1 MPRATRVVEG
11 PGFVTSTKR
20 KYRNPAE
27 RAFHEHM
34 RAEGWLLTKRG
45 WPDFVAYKNGGFIA
59 VEVKPDNERLKTEQ
73 RMVLSWLAAH
83 GIGAYV
89 WTPSGGFDEVKPME
103 PTP

>member
-1 MPRATRVVEG
+1 VVEG

-20 KYRNPAE
+20 RYQNATE
-27 RAFHEHM
+27 QAFQEHM

-45 WPDFVAYKNGGFIA
+45 WPDFLAYQDGGFIA
-59 VEVKPDNERLKTEQ
+59 VEVKPDNERHHVKTEQ

-89 WTPSGGFDEVKPME
+89 WTPSGGFEEVEPME
-103 PTP
+103 PTR